1 MLVELEHSQ
10 WIEDRA
16 LDILGKLFACSFI
29 KELGD
34 VDTYLNVFLDFD
46 NKKVEEVLW
55 FSLKVGEHWI
65 TAKLPSILFLKF
77 PEIEGSMRLIE
88 MKVLPQI
95 KHNPLYGEYIK
106 LNRLQEDFQ

>member
-1 MLVELEHSQ
+1 MLVELEHSE

-29 KELGD
+29 EELGY
-34 VDTYLNVFLDFD
+34 VDTYVTVFLDCD
-46 NKKVEEVLW
+46 NNKVEEVLW

-65 TAKLPSILFLKF
+65 TAKLPSILFLKY
-77 PEIEGSMRLIE
+77 PEIEGNMRLIE

-95 KHNPLYGEYIK
+95 KHNTLYGEYIK
-106 LNRLQEDFQ
+106 LKKIEEDFQ

>member
-1 MLVELEHSQ
+1 MLVELEHSE
-10 WIEDRA
+10 WIEESH

-29 KELGD
+29 EELGD
-34 VDTYLNVFLDFD
+34 VDTYLTVFLDRD
-46 NKKVEEVLW
+46 IKKVEEVLL

-77 PEIEGSMRLIE
+77 PDIKSSRRLIE

-95 KHNPLYGEYIK
+95 KHNPLYVEYIK
-106 LNRLQEDFQ
+106 LKRLQGDF